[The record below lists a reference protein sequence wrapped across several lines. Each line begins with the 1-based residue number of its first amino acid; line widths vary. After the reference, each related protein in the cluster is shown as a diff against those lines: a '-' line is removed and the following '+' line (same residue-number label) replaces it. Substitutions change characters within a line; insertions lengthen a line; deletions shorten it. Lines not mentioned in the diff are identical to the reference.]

1 MKAAIPK
8 QKQQVIDAIS
18 KTCNLETN
26 KVIPNRRLRSKTS
39 VPRADNISGGRQ
51 AHTVVTSVWSDGT
64 QGPLTIV
71 FSDKKITQKLI
82 EELNEEFEGEAFVMQ
97 SCFSGKLKKYTY
109 IYLYTSCYIYT
120 QVDSFVKL

>member
-1 MKAAIPK
+1 MKAPISK
-8 QKQQVIDAIS
+8 QKQHVVDAIS
-18 KTCNLETN
+18 TTCNLETN
-26 KVIPNRRLRSKTS
+26 NVMPLRRLRTKTS

-71 FSDKKITQKLI
+71 FSDEKIIQKLM

-97 SCFSGKLKKYTY
+97 SGFSG
-109 IYLYTSCYIYT
+109 
-120 QVDSFVKL
+120 

>member
-8 QKQQVIDAIS
+8 QKQQVVDAIS
-18 KTCNLETN
+18 KTCNLETT
-26 KVIPNRRLRSKTS
+26 KIIGLRRLRTKTS

-71 FSDKKITQKLI
+71 FSDKKITQKLM
-82 EELNEEFEGEAFVMQ
+82 EELNEEFEGEVFVMQ
-97 SCFSGKLKKYTY
+97 SGFSG
-109 IYLYTSCYIYT
+109 
-120 QVDSFVKL
+120 